1 MKIKTK
7 IAITVI
13 ILLSIFVAML
23 LAMTMAA
30 KNKDTQEPQSSLEL
44 EWVSDDLGCF
54 YVRGVA
60 SSDIDM
66 DGITEIIVGT
76 SAGYIYI
83 FNGIT
88 HVEEWKSGDY
98 GSISSLIVGDPDSDG
113 ITEIVFGDDTGD
125 STKLYVMD
133 GVTHEIE
140 WQSDDLITPIAS
152 LRIDDVDSDGT
163 NEIVAGSWDDG
174 TLNDAYIY
182 IFDGISHI
190 QEWINHDL
198 HGEIRLDIDDVD
210 GDGTKE
216 IVCGTRDG
224 YVYVFDGISHTQEW
238 QSADLGCYVRGVA
251 LDDVDG
257 DGTREI
263 IVGNAEGYI
272 YIFDG
277 ISHVQEWKS
286 SNPDDRI
293 GWISGL
299 AVDDVDN
306 DGIKE
311 IIAGLMVG
319 DILPAEGVGYVY
331 VYDGVT
337 HDLERQSDSVEQ
349 FIGCSGIDIN
359 DVDSDGQK
367 EIITGGCSHIY
378 VFGVSST
385 IPSVSIST
393 DKTTYTTGDTM
404 TVTINISN
412 PTEDSVMFQWYWGVP
427 QYSIWRS
434 VKSATIPA
442 GYANTLNFSFTIP
455 NWGSTPFGNVFYV
468 QLLDES
474 SEVLDAEVAWWA
486 YSPGVE
492 AMSQVDIAEEIK
504 RTIERM
510 E

>member
-125 STKLYVMD
+125 STKLYVMN

-257 DGTREI
+257 DRTREI

-311 IIAGLMVG
+311 
-319 DILPAEGVGYVY
+319 
-331 VYDGVT
+331 
-337 HDLERQSDSVEQ
+337 
-349 FIGCSGIDIN
+349 
-359 DVDSDGQK
+359 
-367 EIITGGCSHIY
+367 
-378 VFGVSST
+378 
-385 IPSVSIST
+385 
-393 DKTTYTTGDTM
+393 
-404 TVTINISN
+404 
-412 PTEDSVMFQWYWGVP
+412 
-427 QYSIWRS
+427 
-434 VKSATIPA
+434 
-442 GYANTLNFSFTIP
+442 
-455 NWGSTPFGNVFYV
+455 
-468 QLLDES
+468 
-474 SEVLDAEVAWWA
+474 
-486 YSPGVE
+486 
-492 AMSQVDIAEEIK
+492 
-504 RTIERM
+504 
-510 E
+510 